1 MTTIGIIGA
10 GLGGLMLARVLHVNG
25 IAATVY
31 EADASPDARPQGGML
46 DIHEQDGQLALK
58 AAGVFDEF
66 TRIIHEGGQATR
78 VLDKHGKLLHE
89 MGDDG
94 TGGRPEVPR
103 GELRRILLE
112 SLPDGTVQWGRK
124 LAAVTSLGGGR
135 HELVFSD
142 GSATTTELLVGA
154 DGAWSR
160 VRPLLSGTKPAYTGF
175 TFIET
180 WFFDADHRHL
190 PSAQAA
196 GSGAGF
202 ALAPGQG
209 IFMHREPDGVLH
221 AYLAL
226 NKPLDWIADIDFEDA
241 AAAKS
246 RIAAEFEGWAPEL
259 KSLITDS
266 DTAPVPRPI
275 HALPDGHRWN
285 RVPGVTLLGDAAHVM
300 APAGDGANLAMV
312 DGAELGQA
320 IAANPGH
327 LEAALAAYE
336 QALFPRA
343 EAAAAGAREVFE
355 VCFGMNAPQSLIGF
369 FTAHLESAYK

>member
-1 MTTIGIIGA
+1 MITIGIIGA

-25 IAATVY
+25 IASTVY
-31 EADASPDARPQGGML
+31 EADASAEARSQGGML
-46 DIHEQDGQLALK
+46 DIHEHDGQLALK
-58 AAGVFDEF
+58 AAGLFGEF
-66 TRIIHEGGQATR
+66 ASIIHHGGQATR
-78 VLDKHGKLLHE
+78 VLDKHGKPLHE

-112 SLPDGTVQWGRK
+112 SLPEGMVQWGRK
-124 LAAVTSLGGGR
+124 LAAVTPLGGGR

-142 GSATTTELLVGA
+142 GSATTTQLLVGA

-160 VRPLLSGTKPAYTGF
+160 VRSLLSAAKPAYTGF

-180 WFFDADHRHL
+180 WLFDADKRHQ

-196 GSGAGF
+196 GGGAAF

-209 IFMHREPDGVLH
+209 IFTHREPDGVLH

-226 NKPLDWIADIDFEDA
+226 SKPQEWIADIDFEDA
-241 AAAKS
+241 AAAKT
-246 RIAAEFEGWAPEL
+246 RIAAEFEDWAPEL

-275 HALPDGHRWN
+275 HALPADHKWDRL
-285 RVPGVTLLGDAAHVM
+285 PGVTLLGDAAHVM

-312 DGAELGQA
+312 DGAALGQA
-320 IAANPGH
+320 IAANPDR

-343 EAAAAGAREVFE
+343 EAAAEGAREVFE
-355 VCFGMNAPQSLIGF
+355 VCFGMNAPQSLVGF
-369 FTAHLESAYK
+369 FAAHQEAANK